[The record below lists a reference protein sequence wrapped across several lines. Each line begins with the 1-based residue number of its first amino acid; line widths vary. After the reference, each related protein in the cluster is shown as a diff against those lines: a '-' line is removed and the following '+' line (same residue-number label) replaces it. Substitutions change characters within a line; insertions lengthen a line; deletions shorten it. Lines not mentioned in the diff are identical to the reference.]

1 MGKKELSLIVILAAA
16 MVLAVCQEGL
26 AQKVTTLKL
35 AHGYPITHTRNI
47 VAQKMADL
55 AQKYSQ
61 GGVKIEIY
69 PAAQL
74 YGAKEELDALIMG
87 SVDMTLTPSGM
98 VTRYSPSIK
107 IYDPP
112 GLFPTV
118 EALMKFES
126 NPEGGLKIYKALEKK
141 GMKVLFHMHPG
152 SGVLYSRKPV
162 AKVEDWAGL
171 KIRTPVGIVYEEAV
185 KLLGASGI
193 QMGAAELTTALQQGM
208 VDAVYSAMDTSLGT
222 KWHEIIKYG
231 TIYPYQ
237 WQGFALANVDRWN
250 GLDSGTKKIMETQ
263 VIPETAAFAHKLDE
277 EQSAK
282 ALTVYKQ
289 SGMTIYDQSKGEEL
303 KKFIEKIKPLYKT
316 LEKEVG
322 KEYFELALKL
332 ASQS

>member
-1 MGKKELSLIVILAAA
+1 MKQIKLLALCVMVGALIL
-16 MVLAVCQEGL
+16 LLNQQGF

-35 AHGYPITHTRNI
+35 SHGYPITHTRNI
-47 VAQKMADL
+47 VAQKMAEL

-61 GGVKIEIY
+61 GSVKIEIY

-87 SVDMTLTPSGM
+87 SVDITLTPSGM

-118 EALMKFES
+118 EALMRFES
-126 NPEGGLKIYKALEKK
+126 NPEGGIKIYKTLEKR

-152 SGVLYSRKPV
+152 SGLLYSRKPV
-162 AKVEDWAGL
+162 IKVEDWTGL
-171 KIRTPVGIVYEEAV
+171 KVRTPVGIVYEEAL

-193 QMGAAELTTALQQGM
+193 QMGASELTTALQQGM

-237 WQGFALANVDRWN
+237 WQAFALGNLNRWN
-250 GLDSGTKKIMETQ
+250 SLESEVKKIMDTQ

-282 ALTVYKQ
+282 ALTVYRQ

-332 ASQS
+332 ASQ

>member
-1 MGKKELSLIVILAAA
+1 MERKRFFLISMLALGMIFIL
-16 MVLAVCQEGL
+16 CQQVL

-35 AHGYPITHTRNI
+35 SHGYPITHTRNI
-47 VAQKMADL
+47 VAQKMAEL

-61 GGVKIEIY
+61 GSIKIEIY

-87 SVDMTLTPSGM
+87 SVDITLTPSGM
-98 VTRYSPSIK
+98 VTRYSPSVK

-118 EALMKFES
+118 EAMMRFES
-126 NPEGGLKIYKALEKK
+126 NPEGGLKIYSALETR

-152 SGVLYSRKPV
+152 SGLLYSRKPV
-162 AKVEDWAGL
+162 IKVEDWAGL
-171 KIRTPVGIVYEEAV
+171 KIRTPVGIVYEDAV

-231 TIYPYQ
+231 TIFPYQ
-237 WQGFALANVDRWN
+237 WQAFALGNVNRWN
-250 GLDSGTKKIMETQ
+250 SLEPEVKKIMDTQ

-289 SGMTIYDQSKGEEL
+289 AGMTIYDQSKGEEL

-322 KEYFELALKL
+322 KEYFDLALKL
-332 ASQS
+332 ASQ